1 MHTIKF
7 IILSF
12 LTLTITNCAT
22 KYKAT
27 NPSTTQY
34 YQKSEGINATIA
46 YKYDILRSKY
56 SRKED
61 RKDLHVIAAQI
72 TNTSDKDLILG
83 KNLFIADEKG
93 TVKNIS
99 TPDAT
104 YKALKQLPGT
114 HFFYLLLTPVSFN
127 TFTTDQYGNQHVNN
141 SIPVGY
147 LLGPGLSLGN
157 FFAAKKA
164 NKNFKENITEYF
176 IDGALIKP
184 GETVSGLIGINGK
197 SREPLIVVTE

>member
-1 MHTIKF
+1 MNTLKF
-7 IILSF
+7 IVLSF
-12 LTLTITNCAT
+12 ITLTITSCAT

-27 NPSTTQY
+27 NPTTTPY

-61 RKDLHVIAAQI
+61 RKDLHVVAAQI

-83 KNLFIADEKG
+83 DNLFIADEKG
-93 TVKNIS
+93 TVKTIS
-99 TPDAT
+99 TPNEL
-104 YKALKQLPGT
+104 YKSLKQLPGT
-114 HFFYLLLTPVSFN
+114 HFFYLLLSPVRFN
-127 TFTTDQYGNQHVNN
+127 TFSTDQYGNQHVNN

-157 FFAAKKA
+157 YFTAKKA

-176 IDGALIKP
+176 IDGAVIKP
-184 GETVSGLIGINGK
+184 GETISGLIGINGK
-197 SREPLIVVTE
+197 SREPLIVVTK